1 MNSARL
7 TLLTIAF
14 GSVIGGA
21 IGFLVWGLDAGPVQ
35 GGDSALGRRVS
46 GERRSASQSGDS
58 SRIAELAR
66 STATPDGA
74 GSTAVREL
82 DGETSPPLAPVVE
95 RDGKDRSTSPL
106 EIEGEIAWTE
116 SVKGRAVDP
125 QGNPL
130 QGVTVVVQAENTLR
144 RAIYYLNQGE
154 PIGQAYD
161 GPMPI
166 EEALQKT
173 RESHQRRQ
181 RSVRE
186 ATTDASGAFEVVG
199 LPSGKHTVQAFA
211 DGLFFAS
218 AEVFTGA
225 SVRLI
230 GRPIGIF
237 ALDVRLP
244 DGTAPDEASIRAVGS
259 TLAFGTR
266 AIPASIARADAS
278 PRFYR
283 WSPDEP
289 EIRLPDRAATFSVL
303 AGSVERLDWRDHVSD
318 FVSEEMTIDLG
329 RDGDGPHRVQLEKRS
344 VLRVHVEDRSG
355 LDVPLESWV
364 KVVPEER
371 AAADPAGALADA
383 PKLKRGSMSG
393 AYAATGLVP
402 GTYVV
407 AVGRGGGEPEV
418 MDSVRV
424 RGGALE
430 HRVTLGKVDTD
441 RYLIVRCVGP
451 DDEPLDGVGFGGRSA
466 KGDGLFD
473 WVTVQ
478 SVERGHGEYWLSFE
492 SRDGQSLPA
501 DRSISLKANS
511 GQHGE
516 LEKTVAIDDRG
527 VEFEFL
533 RASSITVLVDGDL
546 SSGFHVSV
554 TRQGEDGG
562 SPARIA
568 PRIHAGSNERVGAD
582 GRVRFSRLQPGRYLV
597 SLSSKSGR
605 FGLSR
610 ALSSQRVT
618 LGTSEAEV
626 RFTPPRLH
634 TVEVYGPGLPPG
646 TRLILRAKTESADPL
661 AAFLSEVIGED
672 ERAVFRNVREG
683 DYTLALMGLPRRT
696 KDLTVPS
703 GEIVLD

>member
-21 IGFLVWGLDAGPVQ
+21 IGFLVWGLDTGPVQ

-66 STATPDGA
+66 STATRDGA

-95 RDGKDRSTSPL
+95 TGGKDRSPSPL

-130 QGVTVVVQAENTLR
+130 QGVTVVVQAEHSLR
-144 RAIYYLNQGE
+144 RGVYYVNQGE
-154 PIGQAYD
+154 PIGRGYD
-161 GPMPI
+161 GPEPI

-173 RESHQRRQ
+173 RERHQRLQ
-181 RSVRE
+181 RNVRE
-186 ATTDASGAFEVVG
+186 ATTDASGAFEVAG
-199 LPSGKHTVQAFA
+199 LPAGKHVVRAFA
-211 DGLFFAS
+211 EGLVFPS

-225 SVRLI
+225 SARLI
-230 GRPIGIF
+230 GRPVGLF

-244 DGTAPDEASIRAVGS
+244 DGTAPDEASIRVVGG
-259 TLAFGTR
+259 TPTFGMR
-266 AIPASIARADAS
+266 AIPASIARADAPPS
-278 PRFYR
+278 FYR

-289 EIRLPDRAATFSVL
+289 EIRLSDQTATFSVL

-318 FVSEEMTIDLG
+318 FVSEEMTIDLD
-329 RDGDGPHRVQLEKRS
+329 RDGDGPHRVKLEKRS

-371 AAADPAGALADA
+371 TVADPVGALADA

-393 AYAATGLVP
+393 AYAATNLVP
-402 GTYVV
+402 GNYVV

-478 SVERGHGEYWLSFE
+478 SVERGRGEYWLSFE

-516 LEKTVAIDDRG
+516 LEKTVAIDDRE

-533 RASSITVLVDGDL
+533 RTSSILVLVDGDP
-546 SSGFHVSV
+546 SPGFHVSV
-554 TRQGEDGG
+554 TRQEGEGRSAKMLRFSRPG
-562 SPARIA
+562 SDARV
-568 PRIHAGSNERVGAD
+568 EAD

-597 SLSSKSGR
+597 ALSSKSGR
-605 FGLSR
+605 FGP
-610 ALSSQRVT
+610 ALSSQEVT
-618 LGTSEAEV
+618 LGTSEMEV
-626 RFTPPRLH
+626 RFTPPSLH
-634 TVEVYGPGLPPG
+634 TVEIYGPGLPPG
-646 TRLILRAKTESADPL
+646 TRLMLRATTGSADPL
-661 AAFLSEVIGED
+661 PALHSEVIGENG
-672 ERAVFRNVREG
+672 RAVFRDIREG
-683 DYTLALMGLPRRT
+683 DYTLSSMSRPRRT
-696 KDLTVPS
+696 KDVTVPS